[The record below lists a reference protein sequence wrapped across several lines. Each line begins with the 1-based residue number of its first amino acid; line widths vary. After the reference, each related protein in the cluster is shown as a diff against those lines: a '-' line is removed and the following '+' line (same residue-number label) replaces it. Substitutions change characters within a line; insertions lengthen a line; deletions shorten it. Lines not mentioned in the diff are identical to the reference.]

1 MSKETSELLFT
12 IAKGHVG
19 TWEWAGSDHN
29 PAVLAMYAASGH
41 PQIDNDEVPW
51 CAAFV
56 GSVLAQAGLPNTG
69 SLMAR
74 SYSKWGVEVERVDAQ
89 VGDIV
94 VLKRGPDPRFGHV
107 AFLNAPIVTGMV
119 SLLGGNQGNQV
130 RVSQYN
136 PNDIVSIRRAKI
148 AVPRKSMI
156 QSTTLQATAAAGS
169 GFFYTVTQTWGMLET
184 WEKAV
189 ALLAVAGLAWVA
201 RERVKK
207 WLEGDR

>member
-1 MSKETSELLFT
+1 MSKQTSELLHT
-12 IAKGHVG
+12 IAKDQEG

-56 GSVLAQAGLPNTG
+56 GSVLAEAGLQNTG

-74 SYSKWGVEVERVDAQ
+74 SYSKWGVEVERADACI
-89 VGDIV
+89 GDIV
-94 VLKRGPDPRFGHV
+94 VLKRGSDPRFGHV

-136 PNDIVSIRRAKI
+136 PSDIVSIRRAKVV
-148 AVPRKSMI
+148 VPRKSMA
-156 QSTTLQATAAAGS
+156 QSKTLQALTAS
-169 GFFYTVTQTWGMLET
+169 GGGMVYTLSQVWGGLET

-189 ALLAVAGLAWVA
+189 ALLVVAGLAYAA

-207 WLEGDR
+207 WLGGVR